1 MEQPVLQL
9 QGVSKRFGR
18 FQALKDV
25 DLTVNA
31 GDIFA
36 LIGENGA
43 GKTTIMR
50 LVVGLSPMGQGQI
63 TLLGEHAGHYRHALS
78 RIGAV
83 IETPTAFENLTVTQN
98 LKVIAIQHGLS
109 DGDLIAK
116 TISLVGLTE
125 KAKTKAKHLSL
136 GLRQRLGLAIA
147 VLAQP
152 DFVIL
157 DEPTNGLDPMGIVQ
171 FRSLV
176 KRLQS
181 EFNTTILIS
190 SHILTELYQVATKFA
205 FLHRGQILQVLT
217 KSELDERTRGGL
229 ELTVSD
235 AAHAAEV
242 LDEAGLKQLQV
253 RDDSHVVLQNLT
265 QPSEQVNELLV
276 KAGVSVIGMTR
287 KEATLEQYYTQ
298 LIQAQGAG
306 Q

>member
-1 MEQPVLQL
+1 MAQPVLQL

-25 DLTVNA
+25 DLTVDA

-36 LIGENGA
+36 LIGANGA

-50 LVVGLSPMGQGQI
+50 LVVGLSPMDQGQI
-63 TLLGEHAGHYRHALS
+63 TLLGEHAGHYHHALS

-98 LKVIAIQHGLS
+98 LKVVAIQHGLS
-109 DGDLIAK
+109 DDELITQ
-116 TISLVGLTE
+116 TIRLVGLEE

-181 EFNTTILIS
+181 EFDTTILIS

-205 FLHRGQILQVLT
+205 FLHRGQIIQVLT
-217 KSELDERTRGGL
+217 KAELDNKTRGGL
-229 ELTVSD
+229 EITVSD

-242 LDEAGLKQLQV
+242 LDDAGLKQLQV
-253 RDDSHVVLQNLT
+253 RDDNHVVLQNLT
-265 QPSEQVNELLV
+265 QPSERVNELLV
-276 KAGVSVIGMTR
+276 KAGVSVISITR

-298 LIQAQGAG
+298 LIKAQGAAE
-306 Q
+306 

>member
-1 MEQPVLQL
+1 MEQAILQL
-9 QGVSKRFGR
+9 QGVSKRFGK

-50 LVVGLSPMGQGQI
+50 LVAGLSPMDRGQI

-78 RIGAV
+78 RIGTV
-83 IETPTAFENLTVTQN
+83 IETPAAFENLTVRQN
-98 LKVIAIQHGLS
+98 LQVVAIQHGLT
-109 DGDLIAK
+109 DATLITK
-116 TISLVGLTE
+116 TISLVGLE
-125 KAKTKAKHLSL
+125 EKVNAKAKNLSL

-157 DEPTNGLDPMGIVQ
+157 DEPTNGLDPIGIVQ
-171 FRSLV
+171 FRALI
-176 KRLQS
+176 KRLQD

-205 FLHRGQILQVLT
+205 FLHRGRILQVLT
-217 KSELDERTRGGL
+217 KAELEEKTRGGL
-229 ELTVSD
+229 EITVAD

-242 LDEAGLKQLQV
+242 LDQANLKQLRV
-253 RDDSHVVLQNLT
+253 LDDEHLTLQD
-265 QPSEQVNELLV
+265 QSIPPEKVNELLV
-276 KAGVSVIGMTR
+276 KAGVSVISITR

-298 LIQAQGAG
+298 LINEQEASK
-306 Q
+306 